1 VNLKFN
7 TSIGC
12 EYWAVDLDNAT
23 EVGENGELL
32 DAQNA
37 PFAVIVSNPL
47 EDYVATVK
55 VMLGD
60 ELMDEVKVPPLQ
72 LRTLLLPSL
81 NVDGTVQGPLAYA
94 VLSNSPVTAFQF
106 NPLDNVAVFSNDASM
121 LLPANALGGNYL
133 VMTRAQSQVNR
144 PGFVTVVAAE
154 DGDTK
159 VVVTPSVT
167 TAASADQTIPELP
180 SGQVSPAFHLER
192 GHVLSLATRELG
204 DDLTG
209 TIIQADK
216 RVAVFAGVEAVNV
229 PTTEVCTDGVC
240 DATGWACETRADC
253 PVTCCADHIE
263 QQIPPVTT
271 WGTRHLATHTVT
283 RGSAKDVWRILS
295 VYSNTTVSTVPYQ
308 HPMGVLGAGEWVEF
322 SSGEDFL
329 IEADK
334 PILVGQ
340 FLASQNAPDPNN
352 DTCEWF
358 DQSLLGSGHYCK
370 WYFEHGQYIKCEAHA
385 SCPNVPQEDSDA
397 SIGDP
402 AFILSVPYEQY
413 RSDYVLMIP
422 DQYEENFVN
431 ISAPAHVM
439 VELNGVAMPE
449 SLFEAFGNGFF
460 KVARMPLAPGVHR
473 VNAAEPVGAIVYGWS
488 LYVSYGYPAGQN
500 LEILTL

>member
-12 EYWAVDLDNAT
+12 EYWAVDLGNAI
-23 EVGENGELL
+23 EEGENGELL

-47 EDYVATVK
+47 EDHVATVK
-55 VMLGD
+55 VLHGEVVLE
-60 ELMDEVKVPPLQ
+60 ELKVPALQ
-72 LRTLLLPSL
+72 LRTFLLPPL
-81 NVDGTVQGPLAYA
+81 NVEGTVQGALAYG
-94 VLSNSPVTAFQF
+94 VVSNSPITAFQF

-121 LLPANALGGNYL
+121 LLPSNALGGDYL
-133 VMTRAQSQVNR
+133 VMTRAQSQANR
-144 PGFVTVVAAE
+144 PGFVTVVASE

-167 TAASADQTIPELP
+167 TAASADESIPELP
-180 SGQVSPAFHLER
+180 GGEVSPAFHLKR
-192 GHVLSLATRELG
+192 GELLSLETKAIG

-229 PTTEVCTDGVC
+229 PTTEGCTEGVC
-240 DATGWACETRADC
+240 DATGWVCESPADC

-271 WGTRHLATHTVT
+271 WGSRHLATHTFS
-283 RGSAKDVWRILS
+283 RGAAKDVWRILA
-295 VYSNTTVSTVPYQ
+295 VYPNTHVSTVPHQ
-308 HPMGVLGAGEWVEF
+308 HPIGSLGAGEWVEF
-322 SSGEDFL
+322 SSAEDFL

-358 DQSLLGSGHYCK
+358 DQSLLGSGNFCA
-370 WYFEHGQYIKCEAHA
+370 WYFEHGQYIKCDTHA
-385 SCPNVPQEDSDA
+385 SCPNVVQEDSDA
-397 SIGDP
+397 LIGDP
-402 AFILSVPYEQY
+402 AYILSVPYEQF

-422 DQYEENFVN
+422 EQYDENFVN
-431 ISAPAHVM
+431 ISAPSHVT
-439 VELNGVAMPE
+439 VFLNGKAMPE
-449 SLFEAFGNGFF
+449 DLFDPLGNGFF
-460 KVARMPLAPGVHR
+460 KVARMPLDPGVHR
-473 VNAAEPVGAIVYGWS
+473 VSSSEPVGAIVYGWS